1 MLAREASARGGQ
13 PDFVYKGVLVR
24 RGRAVREVGDHLL
37 LLGHQLA
44 IVSVKSRDI
53 TMLGRDDEER
63 ARNWLDK
70 NISKAARQIAGT
82 ERTLW
87 SQPSIRI
94 VSDRGVDVPWIPS
107 RVSEVYGVVVVNYSV
122 PDDYVAATGGDYI
135 VVPMKTWLDVNAALG
150 AGAIFNYLRWRRGRT
165 ISLPMVLEQ
174 ELLGEQLIHE

>member
-1 MLAREASARGGQ
+1 MLAREPSGRGAET
-13 PDFVYKGVLVR
+13 DFVSKGVLVR
-24 RGRAVREVGDHLL
+24 RGSAVREVGDHLL

-87 SQPSIRI
+87 TQPRIRI
-94 VSDRGVDVPWIPS
+94 VSDRGVDVPRIQS
-107 RVSEVYGVVVVNYSV
+107 RLSEV
-122 PDDYVAATGGDYI
+122 DA
-135 VVPMKTWLDVNAALG
+135 
-150 AGAIFNYLRWRRGRT
+150 
-165 ISLPMVLEQ
+165 
-174 ELLGEQLIHE
+174 